1 MSSDKKAAAL
11 AAKERGNKSFAKK
24 TREGY
29 EEALSAYQ
37 EAIENDPDD
46 HVFYA
51 NCSACHIELGN
62 DEYEPRKKV
71 ESYARALIA
80 ARECTSKGSEW
91 AKGYVRQSAAEFE
104 LVGAIKKLEERKKQ
118 DEKWRKEDEERAEK
132 DRKEGREPFL
142 PDRKPD
148 VQVDQGLKTIVEE
161 ASYNSC
167 EASCRKGLEL
177 DPQSALLRT
186 RLQALRDA
194 GHPTD
199 EAKDREMRDQT
210 AAGECKAQGNAAFS
224 AKRWKEAID
233 HYTKAMEQD
242 PFDHVFCSNRSACY
256 AESEEFEKALRDAE
270 RCIALNPQFAKGYSR
285 QALALFHVGRYVE
298 MEAAARKGLELDSSS
313 VALQDLLKQ
322 AETET
327 RETPE
332 VQAQMHKF
340 RQEKK
345 QDAKMQELMK
355 GLNMQGNNIQMFNPG
370 DDFSGLLNGL
380 KGGGGGFPGMG
391 GFGGS
396 GKARMTEEQM
406 RGMAKAM
413 SQASPS
419 STGAGYTSAPAETAK
434 PEGPSSFAPQ

>member
-1 MSSDKKAAAL
+1 M
-11 AAKERGNKSFAKK
+11 G
-24 TREGY
+24 
-29 EEALSAYQ
+29 
-37 EAIENDPDD
+37 
-46 HVFYA
+46 
-51 NCSACHIELGN
+51 
-62 DEYEPRKKV
+62 
-71 ESYARALIA
+71 
-80 ARECTSKGSEW
+80 
-91 AKGYVRQSAAEFE
+91 
-104 LVGAIKKLEERKKQ
+104 
-118 DEKWRKEDEERAEK
+118 
-132 DRKEGREPFL
+132 
-142 PDRKPD
+142 
-148 VQVDQGLKTIVEE
+148 TIVEE

-177 DPQSALLRT
+177 DPQSALLPT

-199 EAKDREMRDQT
+199 EAKDREMRDQK

-285 QALALFHVGRYVE
+285 QA
-298 MEAAARKGLELDSSS
+298 RKGLELDSSS

-322 AETET
+322 AEIET

-345 QDAKMQELMK
+345 QDAKLQELMK
-355 GLNMQGNNIQMFNPG
+355 GLDMQGNNIQMFNPG
-370 DDFSGLLNGL
+370 DDFSGLLNSL

-391 GFGGS
+391 VFGGS

-406 RGMAKAM
+406 RGMARAM